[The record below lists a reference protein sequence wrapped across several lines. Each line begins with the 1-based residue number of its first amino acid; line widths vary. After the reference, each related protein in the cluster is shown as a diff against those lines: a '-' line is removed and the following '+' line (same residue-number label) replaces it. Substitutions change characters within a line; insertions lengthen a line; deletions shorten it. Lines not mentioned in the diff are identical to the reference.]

1 MNKIVIIGCG
11 NVGMSYAY
19 ALLNQRTSVTDLVL
33 VDINTEKIKGEAMDL
48 NHCLAFAP
56 SKINIKAGS
65 YEDCKDAKIV
75 CIAAGANQAPNET
88 RMDLINKNSK
98 IFKDIIKEVIKSGFD
113 GIFLIATNPLD
124 VMTYITYKE
133 SNFKTSRPGKT
144 YQEYITDCACDI
156 YGFG

>member
-33 VDINTEKIKGEAMDL
+33 VDINEDKIEGEAMDL

-65 YEDCKDAKIV
+65 YEDCKGAKIV
-75 CIAAGANQAPNET
+75 CIAAGANQAQNET
-88 RMDLINKNSK
+88 RMDLINKNSE
-98 IFKDIIKEVIKSGFD
+98 IFKSIIKEVIKNEFD

-133 SNFKTSRPGKT
+133 SNFKTNKVKNP
-144 YQEYITDCACDI
+144 
-156 YGFG
+156 FLL